1 MPYDMTTSV
10 PKPGYSATFQPQL
23 CYGSLPPQSQARCSR
38 VVLFCEESSNFE
50 SSFIDM
56 NILKNNPLIA
66 VGGVAVLAVLAWL
79 AFGFFGIQSAFI
91 DNEVSQASPTFG
103 AEFGA
108 AMELA
113 EENQNTATEG
123 SPEMAGEVQT
133 IFSGNFEDNV
143 INGYDVVG
151 EALVLNDGTEQRFL
165 RLEGF
170 NTPNGPD
177 LKVYLRADNGDFV
190 SLGDLAGNIG
200 DQNYEIP
207 PEVDLTV
214 FNSVDI
220 WCERFSVGFGL
231 ANLSPTT

>member
-1 MPYDMTTSV
+1 
-10 PKPGYSATFQPQL
+10 
-23 CYGSLPPQSQARCSR
+23 
-38 VVLFCEESSNFE
+38 
-50 SSFIDM
+50 M